1 MVRLLNPWL
10 LVGFSSTVAYRSME
24 IKKRNNSSTSKSTC
38 VDLSYFLHFF
48 WGAFTIFIPTQLYH
62 RRLQSPHPCKKSEF
76 WTFDFRHPDPLNNI
90 TLYDTCKPL
99 YLAHSFRLLR
109 PLGIWWNIKHKRHKL
124 ARAKVNRI
132 MEIPNKVG
140 LVPVWWKIPC
150 GNMRCPGRTILRK
163 QTQFFCFGNRNRM
176 RHKKCC
182 IFHSC
187 CFFLEAESSYPTSLW
202 IMSMFGGSRPP
213 WLAPFGGRSDSRTN
227 QIWCPRVGIPQKDT
241 KLNHSLSLY
250 TQQWSSIVTP
260 DNLLWNH
267 HLI

>member
-1 MVRLLNPWL
+1 VRRSQL
-10 LVGFSSTVAYRSME
+10 FSTF
-24 IKKRNNSSTSKSTC
+24 
-38 VDLSYFLHFF
+38 FL
-48 WGAFTIFIPTQLYH
+48 GAFIIFIPTQLYH

-76 WTFDFRHPDPLNNI
+76 WTFDFRHPDPLNNT

-109 PLGIWWNIKHKRHKL
+109 PLWWKIKHKRHKL

-163 QTQFFCFGNRNRM
+163 QTSFFCFGNGHRM
-176 RHKKCC
+176 RHETCC
-182 IFHSC
+182 IFDSC

-213 WLAPFGGRSDSRTN
+213 WLAPFGEMDAAIQG
-227 QIWCPRVGIPQKDT
+227 QIKFGVPGWGFIPKRYKT
-241 KLNHSLSLY
+241 KSLPLSLY
-250 TQQWSSIVTP
+250 STMVFNCHPW
-260 DNLLWNH
+260 
-267 HLI
+267 